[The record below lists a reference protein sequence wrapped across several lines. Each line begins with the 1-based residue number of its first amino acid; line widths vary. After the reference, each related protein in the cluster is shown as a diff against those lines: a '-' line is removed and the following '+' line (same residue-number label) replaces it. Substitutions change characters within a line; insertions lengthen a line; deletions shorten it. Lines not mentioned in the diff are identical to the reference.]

1 MAAGNSTLPPGG
13 LMEIVFSF
21 DTTGSMSSV
30 LEEVQGRL
38 QDMIQRLQAD
48 IPGIRIG
55 VIAHGDYCDKDVFYL
70 TKELDLCTDVV
81 DLCNFV
87 KGVDGTGGGD
97 ADECYELIL
106 RMVRQNFS
114 WTPASQKIL
123 VMIGDANPH
132 EPEYDMNVDNIDW
145 REEINCL
152 HNDGVKIYGVQ
163 AFDHEG
169 VEDFYKTISANTE
182 GHYLKLGE
190 FSNICDFLMAICYRE
205 RGEDLFFEYEAEV
218 RSRFGQKGINR
229 ELEGLFG
236 TLRRYESG
244 ASNISTASS
253 KHTPAPSTSTGST
266 SPKIK
271 KTKVPT
277 SAAKQ
282 KRKPNR
288 IPNRQIVKQN
298 KRSVKSRGDQKA
310 IHREKER
317 NVKSRGDRKA
327 IHREKEKS
335 VKSRGDQKAIHREKV
350 THSSFTCSRLDW
362 SKWRLA
368 YTPLNGTG
376 LSSKRG
382 FITKFRGNCLK
393 RKELFSGRSR
403 KMALYEVAV
412 QTKIRGKRHV
422 LYSRIVSG
430 NTNNVDWESALLHGG
445 KKRLLGQIQS
455 VIDSGCKVFV
465 RRALVTKRHQ
475 SRLNSLDKYNYAW
488 SPQKSSRKHR
498 RVVRD
503 TVVISGDRD
512 ID

>member
-298 KRSVKSRGDQKA
+298 K
-310 IHREKER
+310 
-317 NVKSRGDRKA
+317 
-327 IHREKEKS
+327 KS